1 VEADSAAS
9 RSAHGHWPHRGTN
22 QTGMRAYNERLV
34 LSLLRSRGSLA
45 KMDIARITGLSAQTV
60 SVIMRQLEA
69 DGLLLRGEPQR
80 GKVGQPSIPMSLAP
94 EGVFFFGLKIG
105 RRSADLALIDFLGR
119 IRHMLSLPYPYP
131 MPAETLAFAT
141 RAIDETT
148 ARMNREQ
155 AARIAGLGVAMPFQL
170 WNWPGS
176 LGAPEGALEAWRE
189 TDVVAAL
196 GQCLPFPVYLHN
208 DATAACGAELVFGG
222 AQTGRDFVYFYVGSF
237 IGGGV
242 VLGDALYSG
251 RTGNA
256 GAIGSML
263 VPDGEGG
270 VRQLIE
276 VASLDALARRLEAAG
291 AEPEFLWQSPD
302 RWPGGHEPIVEAWI
316 ARAAR
321 AIAAAAVSAAA
332 VIDFETAVIDGW
344 IPAPVRTRLVEATQR
359 AIGALDTAGLE
370 PPRAMAGSVGP
381 HARALGAASLPL
393 SERFSIGRGFG

>member
-1 VEADSAAS
+1 
-9 RSAHGHWPHRGTN
+9 
-22 QTGMRAYNERLV
+22 
-34 LSLLRSRGSLA
+34 
-45 KMDIARITGLSAQTV
+45 
-60 SVIMRQLEA
+60 
-69 DGLLLRGEPQR
+69 
-80 GKVGQPSIPMSLAP
+80 MSLPP

-276 VASLDALARRLEAAG
+276 VASLDALAPPARGEPAADALG
-291 AEPEFLWQSPD
+291 VSCGRAPRPAGPAVQEGRSY
-302 RWPGGHEPIVEAWI
+302 EAWI
-316 ARAAR
+316 AAAGGCGADR
-321 AIAAAAVSAAA
+321 SVAVR
-332 VIDFETAVIDGW
+332 FRGGGMNW
-344 IPAPVRTRLVEATQR
+344 RTSRRCRVLR
-359 AIGALDTAGLE
+359 
-370 PPRAMAGSVGP
+370 
-381 HARALGAASLPL
+381 
-393 SERFSIGRGFG
+393 